1 MSFSARNNAV
11 KSMQSQVWY
20 KGKIGFIAFVTLIS
34 IIVIS
39 GLWGFSLYVQK
50 PHTNSLPNNHPFH
63 FVNFT
68 CAWARIGDPNKT
80 FTVTINVDLTDGMNL
95 DEAIRVA
102 TTVFNVTMGQNKL
115 HGLRFADEDENGI
128 WKIEF
133 GWEYATVTPLYFGH
147 WFEAII
153 NPSNQT
159 VVYDRCK

>member
-1 MSFSARNNAV
+1 MNSNRATNNG
-11 KSMQSQVWY
+11 QSQVWY
-20 KGKIGFIAFVTLIS
+20 RGEIGFIAFVTLIAV
-34 IIVIS
+34 IIFS
-39 GLWGFSLYVQK
+39 FLAGFSLYVQK
-50 PHTNSLPNNHPFH
+50 PSAGGLSGNSSFQ
-63 FVNFT
+63 FANFT
-68 CAWARIGDPNKT
+68 CAWARSGYPNQT
-80 FTVTINVDLTDGMNL
+80 FIVTVDVNLTDGMNL
-95 DEAIRVA
+95 DEAIKVA

-133 GWEYATVTPLYFGH
+133 GWEYATVTPLYLGH